1 MIFGRRRRDPA
12 WYATWREEAFGTL
25 KDKQA
30 RIAEEYR
37 LGHWPR
43 YDYDLEAGRLTF
55 SDDGKA
61 KVACDVQ
68 VVGTVGKS
76 DWLWGWAN
84 ATLPKACTDQV
95 LAVRAYGEEHSIE
108 ELASASV
115 KSKDLQGLGWML
127 TAATV
132 QLLGADG
139 AYRPPNGLF
148 MICRSLT
155 FVS

>member
-1 MIFGRRRRDPA
+1 MSE
-12 WYATWREEAFGTL
+12 TH
-25 KDKQA
+25 
-30 RIAEEYR
+30 R

-43 YDYDLEAGRLTF
+43 FDYDLENGRLTF
-55 SDDGKA
+55 SDEAGP

-68 VVGTVGKS
+68 VVGTVGQK

-84 ATLPKACTDQV
+84 PHLPKGCTEQV
-95 LAVRAYGEEHSIE
+95 LAVRAYGDDHNIA

-115 KSKDLQGLGWML
+115 KAKDLQGLGWML

-132 QLLGADG
+132 RLLEADG

-148 MICRSLT
+148 MVCKSIRFIS
-155 FVS
+155 